1 MHSSASL
8 AGIVNVLQVRIEDD
22 IIVTEDGME
31 LMTDVP
37 RTVEE
42 IETIMIEGR
51 ATQTPLPQQQQ
62 KQQ

>member
-1 MHSSASL
+1 MKLFDILTSSVPLHITERFSFK
-8 AGIVNVLQVRIEDD
+8 VRIEDD

-42 IETIMIEGR
+42 IEAHMSAAADLKPII
-51 ATQTPLPQQQQ
+51 
-62 KQQ
+62 

>member
-8 AGIVNVLQVRIEDD
+8 TGIVNVLQVRIEDD

>member
-1 MHSSASL
+1 M
-8 AGIVNVLQVRIEDD
+8 QVRIEDD

-31 LMTDVP
+31 LMTAVP

-42 IETIMIEGR
+42 IEEIMIEGR
-51 ATQTPLPQQQQ
+51 GTQTPLPQHQQ